1 LFEQLNFSEHV
12 ENLQAGRP
20 SALTFTVE

>member
-1 LFEQLNFSEHV
+1 LFEQLNFTEHV